1 MTEHPTA
8 GNVKRTA
15 WLIRNHW
22 VSTTNAWIRV
32 TRLMLISI
40 HAKEATLTLAH
51 PFWFLHYVQL
61 NTSINLHA
69 WTRCKRSIVYG
80 NETSHLQV
88 SAVRHILACLTL
100 LFVFFFF
107 FLRRRLDDYLLLEKK
122 EWYRSILKKW
132 IRSKCLFITTPKSK
146 DSQFSSTR
154 RSIRDSRHEGAFQR
168 AGAGSSHCSIR
179 VTVQMARG
187 QFVLQINF
195 AWQQYN
201 VALLEQCPECTKVKQ
216 KTHQSMWNLMLNLSS

>member
-1 MTEHPTA
+1 MLKGPLDWL
-8 GNVKRTA
+8 GIIGLVPRTPG
-15 WLIRNHW
+15 LD
-22 VSTTNAWIRV
+22 RV
-32 TRLMLISI
+32 TQLMLISI
-40 HAKEATLTLAH
+40 YAKEATLTLAH

-100 LFVFFFF
+100 LFVFFF
-107 FLRRRLDDYLLLEKK
+107 LRRRRWLDDYLLLEKK
-122 EWYRSILKKW
+122 EWYKSILKKW

-146 DSQFSSTR
+146 DSQFSFTR

-168 AGAGSSHCSIR
+168 PGAGSSHCSIR
-179 VTVQMARG
+179 VTVQMACG

-195 AWQQYN
+195 AWQRYN
-201 VALLEQCPECTKVKQ
+201 VALLDQWPECTKVKQ
-216 KTHQSMWNLMLNLSS
+216 KTDQSMINLMLNLSL